1 MYNECE
7 QLTNEMRTDPLNETA
22 AWVSRPTIDP
32 LNAVGFLMPRG
43 VDHRERMMQ
52 MQHDLH
58 GDDPEARAY
67 WLGIICD
74 FQDDMDVSL
83 LNPDDPDHVRMA
95 QLGCFIHHAMPA
107 LQAQNREYFDAR
119 YPDHRAK
126 LGVAL
131 LGDTQEKFDNL
142 LAAMAYEKK
151 VYDFSDFWRGWLPEP
166 VDSARQQLT
175 SSVANYKIQG
185 FGDTFTSVPFTITE
199 NCKRLANQDISKIK
213 APNPKERDADIALF
227 RDLNGAFGQPLV
239 EATNAGKLKL
249 TQNDLVLIDGKS
261 VNQIMDEKKLNLTP
275 EQRSLTSNKIIAS
288 ALTSGTHRVDA
299 VYMHTLKDGSLEPV
313 FENIKPDLTAL
324 GDTTKQDYSWFHR
337 HLYNYG
343 SHKCLTRAQ
352 KQDAIYDKPIP
363 PDIVE
368 KLQSSMD
375 AIDESTKSYNAVLSE
390 RASAKRQES
399 QRKPTSAK
407 LLQDEMGPTSTTR
420 EQRLSQQQPPQKQA
434 NKVL

>member
-1 MYNECE
+1 
-7 QLTNEMRTDPLNETA
+7 
-22 AWVSRPTIDP
+22 
-32 LNAVGFLMPRG
+32 
-43 VDHRERMMQ
+43 
-52 MQHDLH
+52 
-58 GDDPEARAY
+58 
-67 WLGIICD
+67 LGIICD

-261 VNQIMDEKKLNLTP
+261 VNQIIDEKKLNLTP

-352 KQDAIYDKPIP
+352 KADALYQKPIP
-363 PDIVE
+363 PKVE
-368 KLQSSMD
+368 KQLEASLDSLTQKVGVYGVHSRND
-375 AIDESTKSYNAVLSE
+375 IDRE
-390 RASAKRQES
+390 RMSAKR
-399 QRKPTSAK
+399 KVTSARE
-407 LLQDEMGPTSTTR
+407 LQDEISPSMGGTSA
-420 EQRLSQQQPPQKQA
+420 QRQISQQATKRQP
-434 NKVL
+434 NKKLEKTQ